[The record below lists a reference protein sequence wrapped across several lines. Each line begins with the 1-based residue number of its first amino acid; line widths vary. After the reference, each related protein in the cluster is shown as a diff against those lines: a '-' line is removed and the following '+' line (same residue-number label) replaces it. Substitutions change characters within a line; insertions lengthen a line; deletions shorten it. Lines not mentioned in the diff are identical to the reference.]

1 MRDTTTIEG
10 QVRTMI
16 RKEGTNQVFF
26 QGIDYSNGRKPLL
39 MVTETMQALV
49 VKIPGGKHFAGMGW
63 QENHQAE
70 YEVFLKLPGE
80 PVETRYGIATQVMSV
95 VSTPVRT
102 SNEVDSE
109 YRFPKVQGER
119 DA

>member
-1 MRDTTTIEG
+1 MRETATIEG
-10 QVRTMI
+10 RPITMV

-26 QGIDYSNGRKPLL
+26 RNMDYSNGSKPLL
-39 MVTETMQALV
+39 IVNETRQVVV
-49 VKIPGGKHFAGMGW
+49 VKIPGGKHFGGIGW

-80 PVETRYGIATQVMSV
+80 PVESKVGLATQVLSV

-102 SNEVDSE
+102 SNEVDSD
-109 YRFPKVQGER
+109 YRFPKV
-119 DA
+119 

>member
-1 MRDTTTIEG
+1 MRETATIEG
-10 QVRTMI
+10 TPITMV

-26 QGIDYSNGRKPLL
+26 RNMDYSNGSKPLL
-39 MVTETMQALV
+39 IVNETRQVVV
-49 VKIPGGKHFAGMGW
+49 VKIPGGKHFGSIGFQA
-63 QENHQAE
+63 NHQAE

-80 PVETRYGIATQVMSV
+80 PVESKVGLATQVLSV

-109 YRFPKVQGER
+109 YRFPKV
-119 DA
+119 

>member
-1 MRDTTTIEG
+1 MRETTTIEG
-10 QVRTMI
+10 TVRTMI

-26 QGIDYSNGRKPLL
+26 RNMDYSNGSKPLL
-39 MVTETMQALV
+39 IVNETRQVVV
-49 VKIPGGKHFAGMGW
+49 VKIPGGKHFGGIGW

-80 PVETRYGIATQVMSV
+80 PVESKVGLATQVLSV

-102 SNEVDSE
+102 SNAVDSE
-109 YRFPKVQGER
+109 YRFPKV
-119 DA
+119 

>member
-1 MRDTTTIEG
+1 MEETTTIKG
-10 QVRTMI
+10 TVKTMI

-39 MVTETMQALV
+39 IVSETRQVVV
-49 VKIPGGKHFAGMGW
+49 VKIPGGKHFGGIGW

-80 PVETRYGIATQVMSV
+80 PVESKVGLATQVLSV

-109 YRFPKVQGER
+109 YRFPKV
-119 DA
+119 

>member
-1 MRDTTTIEG
+1 MRETATIEG
-10 QVRTMI
+10 TPMTMI

-26 QGIDYSNGRKPLL
+26 KNMDYSNGRKPLL
-39 MVTETMQALV
+39 IVNETRQVVV
-49 VKIPGGKHFAGMGW
+49 VKIPGGKHFGGIGW

-80 PVETRYGIATQVMSV
+80 PVESKVGLATQVLSV

-102 SNEVDSE
+102 SNEVDSD
-109 YRFPKVQGER
+109 YRFPKV
-119 DA
+119 

>member
-1 MRDTTTIEG
+1 MRDTATIEG
-10 QVRTMI
+10 EVRTMI

-39 MVTETMQALV
+39 IVNETLRTLV
-49 VKIPGGKHFAGMGW
+49 VKIPGGKHFGGIGW
-63 QENHQAE
+63 QENHPAE

-80 PVETRYGIATQVMSV
+80 PVETKFGLAVQVMSV

-109 YRFPKVQGER
+109 YRFPKV
-119 DA
+119 

>member
-1 MRDTTTIEG
+1 MRETATIEG
-10 QVRTMI
+10 TPMTMI

-26 QGIDYSNGRKPLL
+26 QGVDYSNGRKPLL
-39 MVTETMQALV
+39 IVNETRRAVV
-49 VKIPGGKHFAGMGW
+49 VKIPGGKHFGGIGW

-80 PVETRYGIATQVMSV
+80 PVETKFGLAAQVMSV

-102 SNEVDSE
+102 SNEVDSD
-109 YRFPKVQGER
+109 YRFPKV
-119 DA
+119 